1 MCDFIT
7 LNHNCYALSYIIN
20 RYECNLTA
28 ERAVSPADR
37 RLLLGTVPGEGGED
51 GALAGVLRAAA
62 AHFTET
68 QTHVRLSVHHIMT
81 RLQHTSASASLQRAT
96 A

>member
-1 MCDFIT
+1 MNVIKR
-7 LNHNCYALSYIIN
+7 L
-20 RYECNLTA
+20 LTA
-28 ERAVSPADR
+28 ECAVSPADR
-37 RLLLGTVPGEGGED
+37 RLLLGAVPGEGGED

-81 RLQHTSASASLQRAT
+81 RLQQTSASASLQRPT

>member
-1 MCDFIT
+1 MNVIKRF
-7 LNHNCYALSYIIN
+7 
-20 RYECNLTA
+20 LTA
-28 ERAVSPADR
+28 ECVVSPADR
-37 RLLLGTVPGEGGED
+37 RPLLGAVPGEGGED

-81 RLQHTSASASLQRAT
+81 RLQQMLQVHCLIRPLEQ
-96 A
+96 